1 MICIV
6 QAVQQQQRPLLTTDV
21 SLTLLVCLHPSS
33 VWDHELVCSPQLPGQ
48 TRPKLALNSVVKRD
62 AKKHFQFMLVIIS
75 SQLARVH
82 DPSQTQHKI
91 IHANGYLYITENIV
105 Y

>member
-6 QAVQQQQRPLLTTDV
+6 QAVQYTVQQQQRPLLTTDV
-21 SLTLLVCLHPSS
+21 FD
-33 VWDHELVCSPQLPGQ
+33 WDHELVCSPQLPGR
-48 TRPKLALNSVVKRD
+48 TRPKLALNSVIKRD

-75 SQLARVH
+75 SQLARVR